1 MGKKSKKKQ
10 TMMCSDL
17 LQLKSD
23 FSDWRAVKKH
33 RKERIPTN
41 LMTRTFDLLSK
52 YKATKLCSV
61 LGLNYNDFHD
71 KLQRYKSS
79 VKSTSPDFV
88 QVDLQNSH
96 SSFSCDI
103 GYTFTDGSH
112 LEVHLKEASMLVLK
126 SLMSD
131 LLDKNK

>member
-1 MGKKSKKKQ
+1 MGKKSKNKQ
-10 TMMCSDL
+10 VMMCSDL

-61 LGLNYNDFHD
+61 LGLNYNDFNN
-71 KLQRYKSS
+71 KLEKHNSQ
-79 VKSTSPDFV
+79 VKSTSQDFV
-88 QVDLQNSH
+88 QVDLQPSH
-96 SSFSCDI
+96 NNLSCDI
-103 GYTFTDGSH
+103 SYNFTDGSH